1 MARPLR
7 QLDDPLPAPETLM
20 DVGLRLLALI
30 DARRLHEWQCF
41 HLSVTQ
47 LRYLQVLAEYEEAP
61 RLSEVAQRTRVH
73 PAHITSMTKRMQALG
88 LIDLVV
94 DPADRRAR
102 RVALTQ
108 LGRAAFYGQES
119 MWRSYALAL
128 TAGLRSDQTRLLAE
142 NLKRLSSMLLGSH
155 RPAKR
160 QRPRRVAPGAL
171 SGMPLQPIRPLRT
184 PPPGTRRSARSAV
197 P

>member
-1 MARPLR
+1 LRPLR
-7 QLDDPLPAPETLM
+7 QLDEPPPAPDSLM
-20 DVGLRLLALI
+20 EVGLRLLALI
-30 DARRLHEWQCF
+30 DARRLHEWQIF

-47 LRYLQVLAEYEEAP
+47 LRYLQVLAEYSQAP
-61 RLSEVAQRTRVH
+61 RLSEVARRTHVH

-108 LGRAAFYGQES
+108 SGRAAFYGQES

-128 TAGLRSDQTRLLAE
+128 TAGLRQDQTRLLAE
-142 NLKRLSSMLLGSH
+142 NLKRLSAMLLGSS
-155 RPAKR
+155 PARKGSR
-160 QRPRRVAPGAL
+160 TPALPPGAPTEML
-171 SGMPLQPIRPLRT
+171 PQPLRPLRT
-184 PPPGTRRSARSAV
+184 HLPGTPRNGRSAL

>member
-94 DPADRRAR
+94 DPADAAPEYWRHLHNRLAAGHEAR
-102 RVALTQ
+102 PYTRDQ
-108 LGRAAFYGQES
+108 HAA
-119 MWRSYALAL
+119 W
-128 TAGLRSDQTRLLAE
+128 
-142 NLKRLSSMLLGSH
+142 LKR
-155 RPAKR
+155 
-160 QRPRRVAPGAL
+160 
-171 SGMPLQPIRPLRT
+171 
-184 PPPGTRRSARSAV
+184 RSV
-197 P
+197 TL